1 MFETILVPLDGSKL
15 AEAILPYVKELA
27 ARLQSR
33 VILLTAVEPQ
43 YFAHPQA
50 PAVADEPATR
60 AAMVDAERY
69 LRGVAEG
76 LRGSVREVETAVEIG
91 DAASVIVDF
100 AKERGCSM
108 IAMSTHGR
116 SGVGRWLLGSVADK
130 VVHWASVP
138 VLVFRSPTGSQQA

>member
-27 ARLQSR
+27 SRLGAR

-43 YFAHPQA
+43 YFVHPA
-50 PAVADEPATR
+50 AGAIPDEPATK
-60 AAMVDAERY
+60 AVMVDAERY
-69 LRGVAEG
+69 LRTVADD
-76 LRGSVREVETAVEIG
+76 LKATLPQVDIAVEVG
-91 DAASVIVDF
+91 DAASVIVDY
-100 AKERGCSM
+100 AKEKGCSM

-116 SGVGRWLLGSVADK
+116 SGVGRWLLGSVTDK

-138 VLVFRSPTGSQQA
+138 VLVFRSPIGG